1 MPRRRAFGCGVAATV
16 AALVGIL
23 PTAIVFV
30 LAARRTRTTDG
41 CCSSRCRSRSSFG
54 GIALV
59 LGVIGLVFA
68 RADGGGY
75 AWPVVGAVLG
85 ARRSFPPPRSC
96 GAADLVRQNP
106 PANRLMLAIAA
117 ALAAFFVWGTL
128 VRPLFDG
135 ERPSRPRSCSALG
148 WHSPG

>member
-1 MPRRRAFGCGVAATV
+1 MTQIPPLPRRRAFGCGVAATV

-30 LAARRTRTTDG
+30 LAATADPNYGWLLFLTLPLAVL
-41 CCSSRCRSRSSFG
+41 FG

-85 ARRSFPPPRSC
+85 VVALLP
-96 GAADLVRQNP
+96 
-106 PANRLMLAIAA
+106 AA
-117 ALAAFFVWGTL
+117 AFLWG
-128 VRPLFDG
+128 G
-135 ERPSRPRSCSALG
+135 
-148 WHSPG
+148 